1 MVEDLQTGLHLEIQQ
16 DVLVDVVVEV
26 HLTLL
31 KVMEDLVHQDKD
43 MLEEMDL
50 LDLCVMLG
58 VEEVAVVP

>member
-1 MVEDLQTGLHLEIQQ
+1 MQTGLHLEIQM
-16 DVLVDVVVEV
+16 DVMVDVGEEL

-31 KVMEDLVHQDKD
+31 KVLEEMVQQDKD

-58 VEEVAVVP
+58 VEEEAVVP

>member
-1 MVEDLQTGLHLEIQQ
+1 VVEVQTGLHLEIQM
-16 DVLVDVVVEV
+16 DVMVDVVEEL

-31 KVMEDLVHQDKD
+31 KVLEEMVQQDKD

-58 VEEVAVVP
+58 VEEEAVVP

>member
-1 MVEDLQTGLHLEIQQ
+1 
-16 DVLVDVVVEV
+16 VVEEL

-31 KVMEDLVHQDKD
+31 KVVEDLVHQDKD

-58 VEEVAVVP
+58 VEEEAVVP